1 VARRFQLRF
10 AFRLALFRF
19 HYVFANIAFGR
30 KRPPVNYAKCF
41 FVLIFRQ
48 SGPSIVNVACS
59 LSRRFCLAIVAGG
72 YQVVRSR
79 RVRDEYSCQK
89 LQAAVKWKPRDK
101 EILRTPDALPDTEIL
116 QIKK

>member
-30 KRPPVNYAKCF
+30 KRPAVNYAKCF

-48 SGPSIVNVACS
+48 SIPSIVNVACS
-59 LSRRFCLAIVAGG
+59 LSRHFCLAIVA
-72 YQVVRSR
+72 
-79 RVRDEYSCQK
+79 
-89 LQAAVKWKPRDK
+89 AAHSTIGSPG
-101 EILRTPDALPDTEIL
+101 
-116 QIKK
+116 